1 MSRPSAA
8 LMIAKGRDDLVFT
21 DLRGGVPGVL
31 GMVTAHLIRPGAGVT
46 SIHTARAA
54 ASRSPTAVQSVNC
67 ISIFRPPCHRDDAIT
82 TQGLSFSP
90 AGGEGVGRRD
100 AVGGFADWSASGE
113 LAPVSSRSGP
123 ASPVRYGALMH
134 DRNRRFLLRERP
146 SGRIGPDTFELSE
159 EAVPEIGD
167 GEALVRVDWISLDP
181 TNRAWLNDTP
191 TYLPPVGIGEVM
203 RALGLGEVVASKNP
217 NYAVGQTVQ
226 GLVGWQEYAV
236 ASDAMPL
243 LPVDVADG
251 VSPSAYLGA
260 LGMTGL
266 TAWIGIRDIGK
277 PQPGE
282 TVVVSAAAGAV
293 GSVAGQLA
301 KSDGAR
307 VVGIAGGPEKCA
319 LLTDRLGF
327 DAAVDHRA
335 DDWAAQL
342 AAATPNGIDIDFENV
357 GGDIMDAIFARLNL
371 GARVALCGLI
381 SGYNSADPP
390 PGPRAFANLL
400 IQRATLQ
407 GFIVLD
413 HFDRAPEAIGEIA
426 GLIAGGR
433 LTPLETV
440 VEGFEQLPTAINMLF
455 DGKNVGKLVVKT
467 SR

>member
-1 MSRPSAA
+1 MP
-8 LMIAKGRDDLVFT
+8 
-21 DLRGGVPGVL
+21 
-31 GMVTAHLIRPGAGVT
+31 
-46 SIHTARAA
+46 A
-54 ASRSPTAVQSVNC
+54 ASGT
-67 ISIFRPPCHRDDAIT
+67 
-82 TQGLSFSP
+82 
-90 AGGEGVGRRD
+90 
-100 AVGGFADWSASGE
+100 
-113 LAPVSSRSGP
+113 
-123 ASPVRYGALMH
+123 VRFMP

-146 SGRIGPDTFELSE
+146 TGRIDPNTFELSE
-159 EAVPEIGD
+159 GSVPEIGD

-181 TNRAWLNDTP
+181 TNRAWINDVP

-203 RALGLGEVVASKNP
+203 RGLGLGEVVASNNP

-226 GLVGWQEYAV
+226 GLVGWQQYAV

-243 LPVDVADG
+243 LPVEVAEG

-293 GSVAGQLA
+293 GSVVGQLA

-319 LLTDRLGF
+319 LLTDQLGF
-327 DAAVDHRA
+327 DAVVDHRA

-342 AAATPNGIDIDFENV
+342 VAATPNGIDVDFENV
-357 GGDIMDAIFARLNL
+357 GGDIMDAIFARLNI

-390 PGPRAFANLL
+390 PGPRAFGNLL
-400 IQRATLQ
+400 IQRATVQ

-413 HFDRAPEAIGEIA
+413 HFGRAPEAIAEIA
-426 GLIAGGR
+426 GLIASGK

-455 DGKNVGKLVVKT
+455 DGTNVGKLVVKV
-467 SR
+467 SE